1 MKKQTLE
8 RLLQGIPPLANP
20 SVQLEQYST
29 PADIGADVL
38 FEALSHGDI
47 EGRKVLD
54 LGCGNG
60 MFAIGA
66 AMLRSNTSVGVDLDP
81 SALQQARKNANDLG
95 VNVEFVR
102 ADVGRF
108 SARADT
114 VIMNPPFGAQNR
126 GADRPFLLTAM
137 SVAEV
142 VYSIHM
148 AETEDFL
155 LRTVRDSGFSVDF
168 QKRYKFE
175 IPHMFAFHTKT
186 KKNVEVM
193 LLCVRKLGDRR

>member
-1 MKKQTLE
+1 MKKKSLE
-8 RLLQGIPPLANP
+8 MRLQEIPPLAHPNV
-20 SVQLEQYST
+20 SLEQYST
-29 PADIGADVL
+29 PANIGADVL
-38 FEALSHGDI
+38 FEAFTRGDV
-47 EGRKVLD
+47 EGRDVLD

-66 AMLRSNTSVGVDLDP
+66 ALLRSRTSVGVDLDL
-81 SALQQARKNANDLG
+81 SALIQARKNANGLG
-95 VNVEFVR
+95 ADVDFVR
-102 ADVGRF
+102 GDARRF
-108 SARADT
+108 SAKADT

-126 GADRPFLLTAM
+126 GADLPFLLTGM
-137 SVAEV
+137 SVADA

-155 LRTVRDSGFSVDF
+155 SRKVSDAGFRMDF

-175 IPHMFAFHTKT
+175 IPHMFAFHTKM

-193 LLCVRKLGDRR
+193 LLCIRKMGDR

>member
-1 MKKQTLE
+1 MT
-8 RLLQGIPPLANP
+8 NP

-29 PADIGADVL
+29 PASIGADVL
-38 FEALSHGDI
+38 FEALSRGDI
-47 EGRKVLD
+47 EGKDVLD

-60 MFAIGA
+60 IFAIGA
-66 AMLRSNTSVGVDLDP
+66 ALLRSRTSIGVDLDP
-81 SALQQARKNANDLG
+81 SALRQARRNANDLG
-95 VNVEFVR
+95 VDVEF
-102 ADVGRF
+102 AKANAGRF
-108 SARADT
+108 SAKADT
-114 VIMNPPFGAQNR
+114 VVMNPPFGAQNR

-137 SVAEV
+137 SVAEA

-155 LRTVRDSGFSVDF
+155 LRTVRDSRFRVDF

-175 IPHMFAFHTKT
+175 IPHMFAFHMKM

-193 LLCVRKLGDRR
+193 LLCIRKLGDR

>member
-1 MKKQTLE
+1 
-8 RLLQGIPPLANP
+8 
-20 SVQLEQYST
+20 
-29 PADIGADVL
+29 
-38 FEALSHGDI
+38 
-47 EGRKVLD
+47 
-54 LGCGNG
+54 
-60 MFAIGA
+60 
-66 AMLRSNTSVGVDLDP
+66 MLRSNTSVGVDLDP

>member
-1 MKKQTLE
+1 MKKKVLE
-8 RLLQGIPPLANP
+8 MRLQRIPPLTNP

-29 PADIGADVL
+29 PANIGADVL
-38 FEALSHGDI
+38 FEAFSRGDV
-47 EGRKVLD
+47 EGRNVLD

-66 AMLRSNTSVGVDLDP
+66 ALLKSRTSVGVDLDL
-81 SALQQARKNANDLG
+81 SALRQARKNADDLG
-95 VNVEFVR
+95 ADVEFIR
-102 ADVGRF
+102 ADAGRF
-108 SARADT
+108 SAKADT
-114 VIMNPPFGAQNR
+114 VVMNPPFGAQNR
-126 GADRPFLLTAM
+126 GADRPLLLTAM

-155 LRTVRDSGFSVDF
+155 LRTAKDSGFSVDF

-193 LLCVRKLGDRR
+193 LLCIRKLGDR